1 MVESSSP
8 ALLRRWIALNLK
20 QLRQEAGKDRS
31 EVMQRLDLSRAQ
43 VGHLE
48 TATRLPSRPVLEILL
63 DFYGKPDRLPDF
75 LKIVEA
81 AKKGR
86 NWWDQLAGAVPPWFD
101 LYLGLE
107 GGAGEIR
114 TFAAYLIPGL
124 LQTREYAEAVVRGD
138 PDFTDEE
145 VQRIVDVRMRRQRIL
160 DRDVDPAR
168 LWALIDELVLYRQRG
183 DSAVMRAQIDHLI
196 TLSERRRIDLQILPR
211 NAGAHL
217 AQHGSFS
224 VLKFPTDWVG
234 DPGVVY
240 EEVLLGGRYHEDPE
254 EIALYDRAITR
265 LQALAATQEDS
276 RAILQRARKE
286 V

>member
-75 LKIVEA
+75 LRIVEA
-81 AKKGR
+81 AKKGK
-86 NWWDQLAGAVPPWFD
+86 NWWDQLSGAVPPWFD

-107 GGAGEIR
+107 SGAAEIS
-114 TFAAYLIPGL
+114 TFEAYLIPGL
-124 LQTREYAEAVVRGD
+124 LQTRDYAEAVVRGD

-160 DRDVDPAR
+160 DRDADPVR
-168 LWALIDELVLYRQRG
+168 LWALIDELVLYRERG
-183 DSAVMRAQIDHLI
+183 NSQVMAEQIDHLI
-196 TLSERRRIDLQILPR
+196 KLSERRRIDLQILPR
-211 NAGAHL
+211 KAGAHL
-217 AQHGSFS
+217 AQQGGSFS
-224 VLKFPTDWVG
+224 LLKFPTDWVG

-265 LQALAATQEDS
+265 LQALAETQE
-276 RAILQRARKE
+276 
-286 V
+286 